1 MKRITILA
9 AAGVLVAAPAVGAW
23 SAFGATD
30 AHPTQASQTRID
42 DRRGEAEPGDDHG
55 QRHGGHGADDPT
67 GQVQRH
73 QRHHHGHG
81 ADDAAGHVRHSG
93 ETEPGDDHGGYRPSG
108 ETEAGDDHGGDR
120 PSGQTEPGDDHGGDD
135 GGHHAGDDGGHHG
148 GDDDGSGHH

>member
-30 AHPTQASQTRID
+30 DHPTQASQTRID

-67 GQVQRH
+67 GQPQRHH

-81 ADDAAGHVRHSG
+81 ADDPAGHVRHSG
-93 ETEPGDDHGGYRPSG
+93 EIEPGDDHG
-108 ETEAGDDHGGDR
+108 
-120 PSGQTEPGDDHGGDD
+120 
-135 GGHHAGDDGGHHG
+135 GGHHG

>member
-42 DRRGEAEPGDDHG
+42 DRRGEVEPGDDHG
-55 QRHGGHGADDPT
+55 QRHGGHGADDP
-67 GQVQRH
+67 
-73 QRHHHGHG
+73 
-81 ADDAAGHVRHSG
+81 AGHVRHSG
-93 ETEPGDDHGGYRPSG
+93 EIEPGDDHGGDRPSG

-135 GGHHAGDDGGHHG
+135 GGHHAGDDGGRHGGDDDGSGHHG

>member
-30 AHPTQASQTRID
+30 DHPTQASQTRID
-42 DRRGEAEPGDDHG
+42 DRRGEVEPGDDHG

-67 GQVQRH
+67 GQPQRHH

-81 ADDAAGHVRHSG
+81 ADDPAGHVRHSG
-93 ETEPGDDHGGYRPSG
+93 EI
-108 ETEAGDDHGGDR
+108 
-120 PSGQTEPGDDHGGDD
+120 EPGDDHGGDD
-135 GGHHAGDDGGHHG
+135 GSRHGSDDGGHHGGRDGGHHG

>member
-30 AHPTQASQTRID
+30 DPPTQASQTRID
-42 DRRGEAEPGDDHG
+42 DRRGEAEPTDDHG

-67 GQVQRH
+67 GQPQRH
-73 QRHHHGHG
+73 HLGHHHGHG
-81 ADDAAGHVRHSG
+81 ADDPAGHVRHSG
-93 ETEPGDDHGGYRPSG
+93 EI
-108 ETEAGDDHGGDR
+108 
-120 PSGQTEPGDDHGGDD
+120 EPGDDHGGDD
-135 GGHHAGDDGGHHG
+135 GSRHGSDDGGHHGSDDGGHHG